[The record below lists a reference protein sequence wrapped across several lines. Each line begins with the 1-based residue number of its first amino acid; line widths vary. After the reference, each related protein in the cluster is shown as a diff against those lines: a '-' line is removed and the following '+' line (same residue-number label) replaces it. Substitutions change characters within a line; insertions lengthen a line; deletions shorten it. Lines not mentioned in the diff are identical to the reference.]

1 MKILYTLIYL
11 IINSIFLY
19 SDDLPNITSLKNTNV
34 SIPEVQAPSISKS
47 NAQANSNQSAKG
59 FCSIEQAA
67 DKLLKIANSNTLGF
81 SESGLIEDYA
91 KRVKKDCGP
100 FKYTPPQIGK
110 PGSPSIVCYGLRGEC
125 GNNYGY
131 NPSNCAL
138 ETEKYKLS
146 QIYYRLSIERDKK
159 VSEHIKEVR
168 ERAMIAAEEIVSK
181 KITKKLA
188 DNPFE
193 QVRLSWGDMYEMRT
207 ILASILSERYGIYN
221 ITAVIDAA
229 GQGIFSHLDYF
240 SPVIALSG
248 PVGFVVLAGLPIGE
262 ETFQCNISIKNI
274 LIKGGLSAAR
284 GLILKVPIIK
294 SDNIAGVFADRFIKN
309 ATIEE
314 SSKWVKHY
322 FGDGLEVQKVGI
334 VKEYG
339 KEFALITIR
348 SAIGT
353 GQHYSEK

>member
-11 IINSIFLY
+11 TMSSIFLY
-19 SDDLPNITSLKNTNV
+19 SDDFPNVTSFKNTDV
-34 SIPEVQAPSISKS
+34 SIPEVHSFSISKS
-47 NAQANSNQSAKG
+47 NTQVNSNQSAKG
-59 FCSIEQAA
+59 FCSVEQAA

-91 KRVKKDCGP
+91 ERVKKDCGP
-100 FKYTPPQIGK
+100 FKYIPQQIGK
-110 PGSPSIVCYGLRGEC
+110 PGSPSIVCYELRGEC
-125 GNNYGY
+125 ENNYSY

-138 ETEKYKLS
+138 ETEKNKLA

-159 VSEHIKEVR
+159 VSEHIKKVR
-168 ERAMIAAEEIVSK
+168 ERCIGVAKEIVSR

-193 QVRLSWGDMYEMRT
+193 QVRLSWADMYEMRGV
-207 ILASILSERYGIYN
+207 LASILSEKYGIYN
-221 ITAVIDAA
+221 ITALIDAA
-229 GQGIFSHLDYF
+229 GQGIFSNLEYF
-240 SPVIALSG
+240 SPLIALSG
-248 PVGFVVLAGLPIGE
+248 PVGFVVLTGLPIGE
-262 ETFQCNISIKNI
+262 ETFQCNISVKKI

-284 GLILKVPIIK
+284 RIILKVPIIK

-314 SSKWVKHY
+314 ASKWVKHY
-322 FGDGLEVQKVGI
+322 FGDGLEVQNVSV

-348 SAIGT
+348 AAIGT

>member
-1 MKILYTLIYL
+1 MKVLYTLIYL
-11 IINSIFLY
+11 IISAIFLY
-19 SDDLPNITSLKNTNV
+19 SDDFPDITSFKNTNI
-34 SIPEVQAPSISKS
+34 SIPEVSAPSISKP

-81 SESGLIEDYA
+81 SESGLIEEYA
-91 KRVKKDCGP
+91 ERVKKDCGP
-100 FKYTPPQIGK
+100 FKYIPQQIGK
-110 PGSPSIVCYGLRGEC
+110 PGSPSIVCYELRGDC
-125 GNNYGY
+125 GNNYSY

-138 ETEKYKLS
+138 ETEKNKLK
-146 QIYYRLSIERDKK
+146 QIHSRLLIERDEKVNEHVKK
-159 VSEHIKEVR
+159 IR
-168 ERAMIAAEEIVSK
+168 EIAMLEAKKIVSK

-193 QVRLSWGDMYEMRT
+193 QVRLSWADMYEMRKT
-207 ILASILSERYGIYN
+207 LASILSEKYGIYK
-221 ITAVIDAA
+221 ITELINA
-229 GQGIFSHLDYF
+229 GGQMIFSNHLTPII
-240 SPVIALSG
+240 SLSG
-248 PVGFVVLAGLPIGE
+248 PVGYIAVAGFPIAE

-274 LIKGGLSAAR
+274 LIKGGLTAAEEI
-284 GLILKVPIIK
+284 ILKVPIIK
-294 SDNIAGVFADRFIKN
+294 SNNIAGVFADRFIKN

-314 SSKWVKHY
+314 ASKWIQHY
-322 FGDGLEVQKVGI
+322 FGDGLEVENVSV

-348 SAIGT
+348 AAIGT